1 MLPAARATSRNMS
14 RRDTFEEF
22 CGNWTISCSLQFIV
36 NPPMRLSARRRMNYL
51 YNASLIYINYRSIPW
66 LRSFGSLDALSRGL
80 NGFRDGVA
88 KLSPLTALFE
98 ALQLGW
104 TNRDLGAN

>member
-1 MLPAARATSRNMS
+1 
-14 RRDTFEEF
+14 
-22 CGNWTISCSLQFIV
+22 
-36 NPPMRLSARRRMNYL
+36 MNYL